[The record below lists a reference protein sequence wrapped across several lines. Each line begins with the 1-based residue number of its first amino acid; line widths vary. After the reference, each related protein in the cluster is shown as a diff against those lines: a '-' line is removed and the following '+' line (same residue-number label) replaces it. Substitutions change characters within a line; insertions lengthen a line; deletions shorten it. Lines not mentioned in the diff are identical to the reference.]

1 MRAAL
6 LLPNLLTGARLLLAI
21 PIAAAILDGA
31 FSRALVIAAIAGLT
45 DALDG
50 LLARR
55 LDARSRLGAALD
67 PLADKT
73 LIFAVFASLAAV
85 GMMPAWVAAVV
96 IGRDVIIVS
105 GALAYQLLIGGL
117 EFSPTALSKA
127 NMAVQVLFLVT
138 VLGNAIGGW
147 LPAPALVAFTTVV
160 LVIAIASGLQYVV
173 LWSRKA
179 ITARREA

>member
-1 MRAAL
+1 VSL
-6 LLPNLLTGARLLLAI
+6 LRFLPNLLTGSRLLLAL
-21 PIAAAILDGA
+21 PLALAILDGH
-31 FSRALVIAAIAGLT
+31 FTTALLIAAIAGLT

-96 IGRDVIIVS
+96 IGRDVVIVS
-105 GALAYQLLIGGL
+105 GALAYRLLIGDL

-138 VLGNAIGGW
+138 VLGNAVGGW

-160 LVIAIASGLQYVV
+160 LVVAIASGVQYVV

-179 ITARREA
+179 IAARHEA

>member
-1 MRAAL
+1 MRL
-6 LLPNLLTGARLLLAI
+6 LHFLPNLLTGSRLLLAL
-21 PIAAAILDGA
+21 PLALAIFEGR
-31 FSRALVIAAIAGLT
+31 FSTALIIAAIAGLT

-50 LLARR
+50 FLARH

-67 PLADKT
+67 PIADKI

-85 GMMPAWVAAVV
+85 GLMPVWVAAVV
-96 IGRDVIIVS
+96 ILRDVVIVS
-105 GALAYQLLIGGL
+105 GALAYQLVVGEL

-138 VLGNAIGGW
+138 ILGNAVGGW
-147 LPAPALVAFTTVV
+147 LPAPALVTLTTVV
-160 LVIAIASGLQYVV
+160 LILAIASGLQYVV

-179 ITARREA
+179 GAVRRER